1 MGRLLVLGGGP
12 GIGGPVK
19 QRVHTVCT
27 VWKKN
32 PQWVVFQVDLASH
45 CLYGYA
51 INSNKAQQKGNKR
64 QVLFRYLTRSAY

>member
-27 VWKKN
+27 VWKKKTHN
-32 PQWVVFQVDLASH
+32 GWFSRLTWQAIVFMDMQSIVIKHSRRET
-45 CLYGYA
+45 
-51 INSNKAQQKGNKR
+51 KGKY
-64 QVLFRYLTRSAY
+64 YLDI